1 MTMENERNNKLN
13 LLIKG
18 RAKGKTVGL
27 IYASEVTGYPIIAP
41 NEESV
46 RCIEEKA
53 KELGVR
59 IPDPISIRNWRWTP
73 GAYKPECVLIDEVY
87 SLIGKALDFYLGT
100 HVVAA
105 TMTDYREEQ
114 SC

>member
-1 MTMENERNNKLN
+1 MTIKDERNNKLN

-27 IYASEVTGYPIIAP
+27 IYASEVTGYPIVAP

-46 RCIEEKA
+46 RYIEEKA

-59 IPDPISIRNWRWTP
+59 IPDPIFIRNLRAP

-87 SLIGKALDFYLGT
+87 DLIGRALDFYLGT

-114 SC
+114 PC